1 MSAASRCLIRH
12 FPSQNRFG
20 VTASASRTARK
31 VLLRSRP
38 AIYNGFRSTITTIP
52 RVAAGISMITAN
64 GAGSASIHSIAPQSI
79 CAPTSRR
86 RSKTSEISRKDTAMG
101 WLFMSKYHMGGFHS
115 PNAYLDAPCS
125 YAPGSE
131 RTQGLRLLKSV
142 WSGGEYYA
150 AVQPYDETGAV
161 EPVLAIVC
169 LVRWNPKSTSGQ
181 HFGFKDM
188 DEGMGPCEAKCPASV
203 LDLLGPPRNEYEIG
217 RAHV

>member
-1 MSAASRCLIRH
+1 
-12 FPSQNRFG
+12 
-20 VTASASRTARK
+20 
-31 VLLRSRP
+31 
-38 AIYNGFRSTITTIP
+38 
-52 RVAAGISMITAN
+52 
-64 GAGSASIHSIAPQSI
+64 
-79 CAPTSRR
+79 
-86 RSKTSEISRKDTAMG
+86 MG

-115 PNAYLDAPCS
+115 PKAYLDAQCS

-203 LDLLGPPRNEYEIG
+203 LDLLGPPRNEYAAEWRRRCRRRIALLQRPKPQTGDLLIFPEDIHFGDAYSCRRFRMVDNG
-217 RAHV
+217 RRAIFRGEGGGLYQIRRYMERDWTLVPTPRSAPSVGAGAAPCEP

>member
-1 MSAASRCLIRH
+1 
-12 FPSQNRFG
+12 
-20 VTASASRTARK
+20 
-31 VLLRSRP
+31 
-38 AIYNGFRSTITTIP
+38 
-52 RVAAGISMITAN
+52 
-64 GAGSASIHSIAPQSI
+64 
-79 CAPTSRR
+79 
-86 RSKTSEISRKDTAMG
+86 
-101 WLFMSKYHMGGFHS
+101 MSKYHMGGFHS
-115 PNAYLDAPCS
+115 PKAYLDAQCS

-203 LDLLGPPRNEYEIG
+203 LDLLGPPRNEYANATGFGHDCPDMARLAAVLTPYCKWNQVRPFDEPEPNDG
-217 RAHV
+217 GFTVLQVRPLLHALLDRVHDVTGHPRPKGWPRKRPGSATPARCLTSPPPNGGNYAPSR